1 MPPETRR
8 GPWWSRPGAV
18 LHAAVS
24 FWARGRPWAG
34 TYLPLVRRPVETRRR
49 PERPRASRGSGLP
62 AMPGSDR
69 RRYRASFSDTPEGVR
84 CPRALAARRPERILL
99 VSTAGVG
106 ARRDSRARSRRRA
119 SNSSG
124 ARARAGS
131 GSAVATCSLAHRQAQ
146 THRSAAWP
154 QVVAAGRLAS
164 KTVHT
169 STSRPIAAAALMP
182 YGAASAP
189 DSVLTLWRGQAQAP
203 PWSRRLERADVR
215 RRPRSQ
221 RRPA

>member
-1 MPPETRR
+1 MGGHIPAISSRACGDASPTRT
-8 GPWWSRPGAV
+8 A
-18 LHAAVS
+18 
-24 FWARGRPWAG
+24 
-34 TYLPLVRRPVETRRR
+34 
-49 PERPRASRGSGLP
+49 RASRGSGLP
-62 AMPGSDR
+62 AIPGSDR
-69 RRYRASFSDTPEGVR
+69 RRYRASFSGTPEGVR
-84 CPRALAARRPERILL
+84 CSRALAARRPERIRL
-99 VSTAGVG
+99 VCQGAGVG
-106 ARRDSRARSRRRA
+106 ARRESRARSRCRA

-124 ARARAGS
+124 ACARAGS
-131 GSAVATCSLAHRQAQ
+131 GSAVATYSLAHRQAQ

-182 YGAASAP
+182 FGAASAP
-189 DSVLTLWRGQAQAP
+189 DSVLTFWRGQAQAP

-215 RRPRSQ
+215 RRPRLQ